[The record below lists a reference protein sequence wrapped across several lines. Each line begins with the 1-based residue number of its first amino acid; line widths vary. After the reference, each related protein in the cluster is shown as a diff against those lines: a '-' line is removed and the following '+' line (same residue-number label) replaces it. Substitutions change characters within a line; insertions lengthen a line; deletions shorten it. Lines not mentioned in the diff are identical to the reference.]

1 MNDWA
6 DRVVDSALQELH
18 GSKPPDL
25 SARIVMALHQTS
37 PGQLPDVVPAL
48 APATPGR
55 RLVWVWTLVAALL
68 VAVGVGFAA
77 GLLAT
82 EIAPRTAAPAS
93 VDSFVAWVEVACGRV
108 ECVVDGHVDAV
119 GEPDGK
125 PVPFLVAV
133 GNRLVC
139 AEPSTFVIG
148 TFGALVAQANSQLEV
163 RSMEFTKMHG
173 VFAASS
179 LTVAVVAGVVTW
191 HALTRTETAA
201 AGEMLRM
208 EAGASGGALAVENA
222 QLKER
227 LAALEQ
233 QNEALRAQAVQR
245 DPAPPIVAPAAVA
258 PVEPPP
264 PPPPPT
270 TTEAWAALFS
280 DPKFAEALAKLDWKT
295 IGTVTSEMGPA
306 LAQLVAAMQ
315 KEGAEM
321 PMDLAIKVS
330 QLNMKLLEQ
339 VPAMM
344 ASGLPGFGPNGT
356 YTHPLVVANTL
367 ASTLQA
373 AGHALTPAQQQAV
386 AGLVRVFSAESQSIA
401 EAGRE
406 FDLEQLLA
414 ETEMKDR
421 FFREISGQ
429 LQPEQAATIFP
440 PGAGTHDGSS
450 LFSSGLLT
458 QVHAQP
464 VQAKDAAD
472 FARIAS
478 GKLAE
483 QLGLDEALTAQVK
496 DVLTRA
502 AAAPELWR
510 DRADATETSQLRMM
524 RAGRTQAALRQQLVW
539 MRQVQQLP
547 LTAEQRQKLAKM
559 KNVLVPLPR

>member
-6 DRVVDSALQELH
+6 DRVVDSVLQELH
-18 GSKPPDL
+18 GCKPPDL
-25 SARIVMALHQTS
+25 SARIVMALHQPE
-37 PGQLPDVVPAL
+37 PGPLPAVTT
-48 APATPGR
+48 APGDR
-55 RLVWVWTLVAALL
+55 RRVAAWTLVAALL
-68 VAVGVGFAA
+68 VAAGVGFAA

-82 EIAPRTAAPAS
+82 EIAPRAAAPAS
-93 VDSFVAWVEVACGRV
+93 RDSFVAWVEVARGRV
-108 ECVVDGHVDAV
+108 ECVVDGHLDAV

-125 PVPFLVAV
+125 SVPFLVAV

-148 TFGALVAQANSQLEV
+148 TFGALAADAGSQMEV

-208 EAGASGGALAVENA
+208 EAGAAGGALAVENA

-233 QNEALRAQAVQR
+233 QNEALRAQAVRR
-245 DPAPPIVAPAAVA
+245 DPAPPIAAPAATA
-258 PVEPPP
+258 AVEPPP
-264 PPPPPT
+264 PPPPP
-270 TTEAWAALFS
+270 TEAWAALFS
-280 DPKFAEALAKLDWKT
+280 DPKFAQALAQLDWKT

-356 YTHPLVVANTL
+356 YTHPLVVANSL

-401 EAGRE
+401 EASRE
-406 FDLEQLLA
+406 FELEQLLA

-421 FFREISGQ
+421 FFREIGGQ

-496 DVLTRA
+496 DVLARA

-524 RAGRTQAALRQQLVW
+524 RTGRTQAALRQQLLW